1 MNIAHSYIT
10 QESNH
15 GKANQNKP
23 KYIVIHDTG
32 NTNPTADA
40 DNHASWLNS
49 TPNTGRSAHI
59 FVDDHQAIQ
68 IIPFTT
74 PAWHT
79 GKLYISKPKVPDC
92 TNYNSIGIEFCIN
105 QDGNLTK
112 TLSNTVN
119 VVAQLMTQFKIP
131 IENVITHQMAA
142 GKECPGTFIKNP
154 SLYNQF
160 MQSLKQV
167 TEEVDQE
174 VANALAYLKKKGITN
189 TPNYWLNKIKEVAYL
204 RELILNMENAL
215 RQIEERK

>member
-1 MNIAHSYIT
+1 M
-10 QESNH
+10 
-15 GKANQNKP
+15 
-23 KYIVIHDTG
+23 
-32 NTNPTADA
+32 
-40 DNHASWLNS
+40 
-49 TPNTGRSAHI
+49 
-59 FVDDHQAIQ
+59 DDHQAIQ